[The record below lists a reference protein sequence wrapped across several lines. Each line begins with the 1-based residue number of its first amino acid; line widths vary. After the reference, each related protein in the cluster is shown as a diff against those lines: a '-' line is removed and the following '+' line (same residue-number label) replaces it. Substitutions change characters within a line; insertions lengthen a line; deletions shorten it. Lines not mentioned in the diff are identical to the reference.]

1 MTNTREL
8 FVIGLAVACALT
20 LMSLPRPYKT
30 YIAEQCQ
37 VGLSASG
44 QALFSRVIRSAHNE
58 EKSRFLLTQ
67 NVALAL
73 DNMQLQEAGWENVR
87 LRKALSFRPLEG
99 GMRVISAEVI
109 GRDPDHIYDTI
120 VINAGH
126 DLGVDKDM
134 PVVTPEGLVGH
145 IAQVGASDSV
155 VQLLMRTRVSAL
167 IQATRAQG
175 IVSWIDG
182 HRFRLRFVE
191 ASNLVREGDLVVSSG
206 LGGRY
211 PKGIPIGTVV
221 EVNQEKRAPVFLRVI
236 LKSIVDFSVL
246 EEVFV
251 LGKDLGSG

>member
-8 FVIGLAVACALT
+8 IVIGLAFACALI
-20 LMSLPRPYKT
+20 LMGLPTSYKT
-30 YIAEQCQ
+30 SIAERCQ
-37 VGLSASG
+37 AGLAASG
-44 QALFSRVIRSAHNE
+44 QALFSRVIRSTHNE

-73 DNMQLQEAGWENVR
+73 DNMQLREAGWENMR
-87 LRKALSFRPLEG
+87 LRKALSFRPLDG
-99 GMRVISAEVI
+99 GTRIISAEVI
-109 GRDPDHIYDTI
+109 GRDPDHIYDAI
-120 VINAGH
+120 VINVGRDH
-126 DLGVDKDM
+126 GVDKDM

-145 IAQVGASDSV
+145 IAQVGGSDSV

-182 HRFRLRFVE
+182 QFRLRFVE
-191 ASNLVREGDLVVSSG
+191 SSNLVREGDLVVSSG

-211 PKGIPIGTVV
+211 PQGIPIGTVV
-221 EVNQEKRAPVFLRVI
+221 AVDQEKRAPVFLRVI

-251 LGKDLGSG
+251 LGKD

>member
-8 FVIGLAVACALT
+8 FVIGLAIACALA
-20 LMSLPRPYKT
+20 LMSLPQSYKT
-30 YIAEQCQ
+30 SIAEQCQ
-37 VGLSASG
+37 AGLFASG

-99 GMRVISAEVI
+99 SRRVISAEVI

-120 VINAGH
+120 VINVGR
-126 DLGVDKDM
+126 DLGVAKDM
-134 PVVTPEGLVGH
+134 PVVTPAGLVGH
-145 IAQVGASDSV
+145 IAQVGPSDSV

-191 ASNLVREGDLVVSSG
+191 ASNLVQEGDLVVSSG

-221 EVNQEKRAPVFLRVI
+221 EVDQEKRAPIFLRVI

-251 LGKDLGSG
+251 LGSG